1 MLLTKFL
8 LFLSAIT
15 PLMRWLEINPKTP
28 KPPCF
33 VCVQSFVLRFDLIAS
48 DVNQCDSLIGK
59 SRLIGF
65 DWSPAKLKPFE
76 RVDWILTLI
85 ININCTYNSNQNI
98 QDWVTLELAIRIRN
112 AKGYSDISEASWRTL
127 LIIWWGYSSGLEWL
141 KRGDKRRNNGEAKPR
156 PYFSMKKTASGR
168 LLEVQSQAGGN
179 LVQALPAISAIGGLW
194 GTKCARWPTLAAL
207 TTAV

>member
-1 MLLTKFL
+1 MMSK
-8 LFLSAIT
+8 
-15 PLMRWLEINPKTP
+15 PQNPKTP
-28 KPPCF
+28 CF
-33 VCVQSFVLRFDLIAS
+33 LSDMSFVLRYDLIAS

-59 SRLIGF
+59 SQLIGF
-65 DWSPAKLKPFE
+65 DWSPAKMKPFE

-141 KRGDKRRNNGEAKPR
+141 KRGEKRRNNGEAKPR
-156 PYFSMKKTASGR
+156 PYSCMRRIVSGR
-168 LLEVQSQAGGN
+168 PLEVLTQLLWV
-179 LVQALPAISAIGGLW
+179 LVKALPVISAIGGLW
-194 GTKCARWPTLAAL
+194 GTRCGRWLTLAAL

>member
-1 MLLTKFL
+1 MT
-8 LFLSAIT
+8 
-15 PLMRWLEINPKTP
+15 NPKTP

-33 VCVQSFVLRFDLIAS
+33 LSDMSFVLRYDLIAS

-59 SRLIGF
+59 SRLIDF

-141 KRGDKRRNNGEAKPR
+141 KRGEKRRNNGEAKPR
-156 PYFSMKKTASGR
+156 PSSTMKKIVSGR
-168 LLEVQSQAGGN
+168 PIEVRSQVGGN
-179 LVQALPAISAIGGLW
+179 LVKAPPAISATAGLW
-194 GTKCARWPTLAAL
+194 GTKCGRWPTLAAL
-207 TTAV
+207 TYAVWVA